1 MRIGVDLGGT
11 KIEAILLDPHGRALA
26 RERVAT
32 PRGDYPATLDAI
44 RALVAG
50 IEARHAVR
58 ATVGVGIPGAI
69 SRATGRVKNGN
80 STWLNGRGFVA
91 DLEAALAREVRVEN
105 DANCFA
111 ISEAVDGAGSGFESV
126 FGVILGTGVG
136 GGMVLRRRVIV
147 GANAIAGEWGHN
159 PLPAPRDGERPG
171 PACWCGRS
179 GCVETWLN
187 GAALARDAGREDA
200 DAAAVLAG
208 ARAGEPGCAD
218 AIARYAERLARALA
232 TVINLFD
239 PDAIVL
245 GGGLSH
251 IDALYDEVPRL
262 WVPHVFS
269 DAIATRL
276 VRNRHGD
283 SSGVRGAAWLWD

>member
-11 KIEAILLDPHGRALA
+11 KIEAILLDPQGRALA

-147 GANAIAGEWGHN
+147 GANAIAGE
-159 PLPAPRDGERPG
+159 
-171 PACWCGRS
+171 
-179 GCVETWLN
+179 
-187 GAALARDAGREDA
+187 
-200 DAAAVLAG
+200 
-208 ARAGEPGCAD
+208 
-218 AIARYAERLARALA
+218 
-232 TVINLFD
+232 
-239 PDAIVL
+239 
-245 GGGLSH
+245 
-251 IDALYDEVPRL
+251 
-262 WVPHVFS
+262 
-269 DAIATRL
+269 
-276 VRNRHGD
+276 
-283 SSGVRGAAWLWD
+283 